1 MPQPQGARREWGTD
15 LGEAIAVLRPEPDQ
29 LASAGLHFDSGYDD
43 LDHVRVALVKA
54 PSGAVYALV
63 RHEQS
68 SSPGT
73 EVMVRS
79 PQPAAIIASDL
90 EGILRRLGLGRDVV
104 TWIRPDLQQ
113 RSAQRRSLVRL
124 AEAVLGF
131 LGLKTSRNRG

>member
-1 MPQPQGARREWGTD
+1 MPQPHEASVEWGTN
-15 LGEAIAVLRPEPDQ
+15 LGEAIAILRPEPDQ
-29 LASAGLHFDSGYDD
+29 LANAGLHFDSGYDD
-43 LDHVRVALVKA
+43 LDHVRVALVTA
-54 PSGAVYALV
+54 PSGAIYALV

-73 EVMVRS
+73 EVVARS
-79 PQPAAIIASDL
+79 PQQAATIASDL

-113 RSAQRRSLVRL
+113 RSGQRRSLARL

-131 LGLKTSRNRG
+131 LRLKTSRNRG